1 MELKHI
7 FETVHG
13 ALEAENAAR
22 EKGLSLARNGI
33 RLSANSIRAAHRSD
47 REESHR
53 LLTEAKET
61 ISRTQEI
68 LKPHPR
74 IYHAGFLQDAE
85 KEYTEACATAAMI
98 EGDPLPLPEELDVG
112 VAPYLNGLGEAVGEM
127 RRHILDLMRQNR
139 LERGEELLGTMD
151 DIYYLLA
158 SLDYPDAITGG
169 LRRTNDMVRGVLERT
184 RGDLT
189 AAIRRDGLEKTI
201 KELEE
206 KLAGRDEQDG

>member
-1 MELKHI
+1 MELEHI
-7 FETVHG
+7 FEKANS
-13 ALEAENAAR
+13 ALENESAAR
-22 EKGLSLARNGI
+22 EKGLSLARKGI
-33 RLSANSIRAAHRSD
+33 RLSANSIRAAHRGD
-47 REESHR
+47 REECHR
-53 LLTEAKET
+53 LLAEVKET
-61 ISRTQEI
+61 ISHAQDI
-68 LKPHPR
+68 LGPHPR

-85 KEYTEACATAAMI
+85 KEYTEGCATAAMI
-98 EGDPLPLPEELDVG
+98 EGNPLPLPDELGVG

-127 RRHILDLMRQNR
+127 RRHILDLMRTNR

-189 AAIRRDGLEKTI
+189 AAIRRDSLEKTI

-206 KLAGRDEQDG
+206 KLVNRDEHQR

>member
-13 ALEAENAAR
+13 ALEDENAAR
-22 EKGLSLARNGI
+22 EKGLGLARNGI
-33 RLSANSIRAAHRSD
+33 RLSANSIRAAHRGD
-47 REESHR
+47 REECHR
-53 LLTEAKET
+53 LLAEAKEI
-61 ISRTQEI
+61 ISRAQEV
-68 LKPHPR
+68 LGPHPR

-98 EGDPLPLPEELDVG
+98 EGDPLPMPDELGVG

-127 RRHILDLMRQNR
+127 RRHVLDLMRHNR

-158 SLDYPDAITGG
+158 SLDYPDAITRG

-189 AAIRRDGLEKTI
+189 AAIRRDSLEKTI

-206 KLAGRDEQDG
+206 KLAGRDEQER